1 MGPPLRAAAALLI
14 VLSLG
19 ACRTVPE
26 RGPTPGDRVSDA
38 GPADAGEP
46 ARPGPEAAALG
57 LPPGW
62 PADSILRRLAEPLEP
77 PGAWPRRPLPDTVGV
92 LLHRRLSAS
101 RGGASGAPNA
111 GDPSGGEAIDRYL
124 LWLPPGLERGR
135 GEWPLILYLHGRS
148 LRGTDLERVKSYGI
162 PAFLDR
168 GWALPFVVVAPQLPG
183 GGWDRPHRLL
193 PILEE
198 VLARYPIDRERVYLT
213 GFSMGADGAWLLAL
227 AHPEPFAAAVPISAW
242 TPDPDRV
249 DLDVLRGLPVRIYH
263 GTADDITPVHR
274 ARAMAEA
281 MARAG
286 LDVRFTPVEGGGHGI
301 VNAVYGESTFYH
313 WMLERRR

>member
-1 MGPPLRAAAALLI
+1 MSTFRAPFRLLV

-19 ACRTVPE
+19 ACGTVPE
-26 RGPTPGDRVSDA
+26 HPPTPGDPVSEPR
-38 GPADAGEP
+38 PADAGEP
-46 ARPGPEAAALG
+46 AGEGAPLG

-62 PADSILRRLAEPLEP
+62 PADAILRRLAEPVDTR
-77 PGAWPRRPLPDTVGV
+77 GAWPRGPLPDTIGS
-92 LLHRRLSAS
+92 LLPRRLSSPGGS
-101 RGGASGAPNA
+101 RGADAPI
-111 GDPSGGEAIDRYL
+111 ERYL
-124 LWLPPGLERGR
+124 LWLPPGLERADR
-135 GEWPLILYLHGRS
+135 AWPLILYLHGRS

-168 GWALPFVVVAPQLPG
+168 GWALPFVVVAPQLPS

-198 VLARYPIDRERVYLT
+198 VLARYPVDRDRVYLT

-242 TPDPDRV
+242 TPDPDRA
-249 DLDVLRGLPVRIYH
+249 DLDALRGLPMRIYH
-263 GTADDITPVHR
+263 GTADKITPFRR
-274 ARAMAEA
+274 ARTMAEA
-281 MARAG
+281 MRREG
-286 LDVRFTPVEGGGHGI
+286 LDVQLTPLEGGGHGI
-301 VNAVYGESTFYH
+301 VNDVYRESAFYR